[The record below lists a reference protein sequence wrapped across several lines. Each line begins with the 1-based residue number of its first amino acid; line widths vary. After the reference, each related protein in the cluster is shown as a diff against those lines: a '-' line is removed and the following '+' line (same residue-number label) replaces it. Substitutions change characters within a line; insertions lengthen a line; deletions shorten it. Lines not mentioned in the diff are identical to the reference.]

1 MFHLALSKN
10 KNFWDNSITNIY
22 LGPWMMPEVL
32 KDEFP
37 EYKLILPEWPWD
49 DLDKFFNDNLKVW
62 NEYEK
67 FIEKLSNV
75 LNELHGLDWNI
86 KAWKIL
92 VGPWLRRYLS
102 IICERNE
109 TISSLYS
116 SYDLRSCTI
125 MDHSFLDLQVKDFD
139 DFSKSYHDN
148 NFNNIIYSHYI

>member
-67 FIEKLSNV
+67 FIQKLSNV
-75 LNELHGLDWNI
+75 LNELID
-86 KAWKIL
+86 
-92 VGPWLRRYLS
+92 
-102 IICERNE
+102 
-109 TISSLYS
+109 
-116 SYDLRSCTI
+116 
-125 MDHSFLDLQVKDFD
+125 
-139 DFSKSYHDN
+139 
-148 NFNNIIYSHYI
+148 